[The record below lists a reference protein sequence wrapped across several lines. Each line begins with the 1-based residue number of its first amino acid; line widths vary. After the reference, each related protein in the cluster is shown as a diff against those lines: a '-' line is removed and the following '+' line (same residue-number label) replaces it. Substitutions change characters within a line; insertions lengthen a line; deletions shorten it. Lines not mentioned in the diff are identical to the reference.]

1 MAHKARNA
9 VNAIETA
16 ITGLPTTGSRV
27 EKTRGYPKAEV
38 PAISIRISDLDP
50 QSEISNA
57 FLDSFLEVD
66 TIYHVQG
73 PLNDLDYQ
81 ILQIDAEVYAAIMAD
96 RTLAGAAVDVD
107 PLSLSVDS
115 EAANEIPTA
124 TGIRRWRIHIRHNI
138 NDAEL

>member
-1 MAHKARNA
+1 MAHKARQ
-9 VNAIETA
+9 VLQAIETA
-16 ITGLPTTGSRV
+16 VTGLPTTGDRV
-27 EKTRGYPKAEV
+27 EKTRGYPKADV

-66 TIYHVQG
+66 TIYHVRG
-73 PLNDLDYQ
+73 ANNDLDYQ
-81 ILQIDAEVYAAIMAD
+81 ILEIDAEVYRAIMAD
-96 RTLAGAAVDVD
+96 RTLAGDAIDVD
-107 PLSLSVDS
+107 PLSLSVES

-124 TGIRRWRIHIRHNI
+124 TGIRRWRVHIRHDV